1 MVRPQRLFGQI
12 ATKSKSRTEYCV
24 QEIGGRRSTI
34 KLEDAY
40 GNNFQSCTIFNW
52 FDSVTRRRSD
62 IVIESTIAVLTMAPR
77 KKAKE
82 IDSDY
87 LAKKLNLYLAHN

>member
-1 MVRPQRLFGQI
+1 MVRSQRLFGRI

-40 GNNFQSCTIFNW
+40 GNDFQSCTIFNW
-52 FDSVTRRRSD
+52 FDSGTRSD
-62 IVIESTIAVLTMAPR
+62 IVIESTIAVLTMALR

-82 IDSDY
+82 IDSE
-87 LAKKLNLYLAHN
+87 LFSQEA

>member
-1 MVRPQRLFGQI
+1 MVRSQRLFGRI

-40 GNNFQSCTIFNW
+40 GNDFQSCTIFNW
-52 FDSVTRRRSD
+52 FDSGTRRRSV
-62 IVIESTIAVLTMAPR
+62 IVIESTIAVLTMALR
-77 KKAKE
+77 KKPKE
-82 IDSDY
+82 IDSE
-87 LAKKLNLYLAHN
+87 LFSQEAWFL